1 MVAVLKCGRKPW
13 VISSRECTQAF
24 GMIASAP
31 ERLRIPAQKG
41 KEAGQVCIL
50 NTMTS
55 GKLIKITSGPPWE
68 KPEEAGSWGRE
79 RKLKDIPRLWRLEGW
94 GSG

>member
-1 MVAVLKCGRKPW
+1 M
-13 VISSRECTQAF
+13 
-24 GMIASAP
+24 
-31 ERLRIPAQKG
+31 
-41 KEAGQVCIL
+41 CIL

-68 KPEEAGSWGRE
+68 NTEEAGSWNGG
-79 RKLKDIPRLWRLEGW
+79 RKLKDIHRLWRLEGW